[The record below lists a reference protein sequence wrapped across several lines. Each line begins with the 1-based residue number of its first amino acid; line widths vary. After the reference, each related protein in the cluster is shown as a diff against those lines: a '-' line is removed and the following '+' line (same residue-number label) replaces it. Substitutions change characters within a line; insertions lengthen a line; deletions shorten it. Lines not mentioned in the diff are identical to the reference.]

1 MTPMTLIVRGLA
13 VARLTQLVVE
23 DEITQPIRDR
33 VHKAYEETPDGSL
46 TEGVWDKVDTAIN
59 CGACTSVWAA
69 GGVLTAEAAGP
80 VGRFLV
86 KVLALSQAALTI
98 RSVIDRIDR

>member
-1 MTPMTLIVRGLA
+1 MKTLDLVIRGMA

-23 DEITQPIRDR
+23 DEITSPIRDK
-33 VHKAYEETPDGSL
+33 VDELAKASGKYEGP
-46 TEGVWDKVDTAIN
+46 WNPVDTAIN
-59 CGACTSVWAA
+59 CSACTSVWAA

-86 KVLALSQAALTI
+86 KVLALSQAALTL
-98 RSVIDRIDR
+98 RAVIERIDR